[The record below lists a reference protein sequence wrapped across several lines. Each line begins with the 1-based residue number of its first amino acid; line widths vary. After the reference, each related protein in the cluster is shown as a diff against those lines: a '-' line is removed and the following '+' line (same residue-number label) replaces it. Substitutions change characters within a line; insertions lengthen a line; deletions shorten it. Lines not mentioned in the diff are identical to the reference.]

1 MSIPNESDR
10 SAEAARGHWTL
21 KAKGITPEVQNAV
34 RLAAAR
40 EKRLIGDW
48 CVEVLYER
56 AREVLGRPVEKP
68 RPPARLEEVVAER
81 LDQLWEKRLGEIQEG
96 EQKRQAEQAERDA
109 RLREEQE
116 QREQQMRE
124 EQAAARLESEGRMQ
138 EMISRLA
145 REGRRGRWRR

>member
-1 MSIPNESDR
+1 MAIPKEDDR
-10 SAEAARGHWTL
+10 EKARGHWTL
-21 KAKGITPEVQNAV
+21 KSPAITPEVQNAI

-68 RPPARLEEVVAER
+68 QPPARPEDLMIER
-81 LDQLWEKRLGEIQEG
+81 LDQLWE
-96 EQKRQAEQAERDA
+96 RQQADMAERDA
-109 RLREEQE
+109 RSREEREQLERQLREES
-116 QREQQMRE
+116 
-124 EQAAARLESEGRMQ
+124 AAALRASEERMQ
-138 EMISRLA
+138 EMISGLA